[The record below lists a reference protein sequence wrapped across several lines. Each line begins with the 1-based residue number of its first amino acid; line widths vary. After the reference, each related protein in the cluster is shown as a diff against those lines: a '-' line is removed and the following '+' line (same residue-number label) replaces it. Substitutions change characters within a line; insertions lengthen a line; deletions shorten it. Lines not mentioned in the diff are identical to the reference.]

1 MEHIHFYQKKS
12 LAAVVMKKNKKKE
25 HKTLNEH
32 VYSMAFTAET
42 IPNSYWLS
50 VVTKSR

>member
-12 LAAVVMKKNKKKE
+12 LVVVMKKNKKKE
-25 HKTLNEH
+25 HKTLNEQ
-32 VYSMAFTAET
+32 VYSMAFTAEM

-50 VVTKSR
+50 IETKSR